1 MDFFDRQELARK
13 NSKRLIFYYIVAVIG
28 IITSFGFAV
37 LGARYLFLLQTS
49 NQENPLL
56 RQSFFDSEF
65 FLYSALGVLVLIIL
79 STIFKSAALS
89 GGGAAVA
96 KSLGGKEVDPTTSD
110 PRYRRL
116 INVVEEMSIASGVP
130 VPSIYVMEQ
139 EDGINAFAAG
149 HSSSN
154 ATIGVTAGCLNK
166 LSRSELQG
174 VIAHEF
180 SHILN
185 GDMRLNIRMMSVLY
199 GILMMFIIGKFI
211 LRGFGGRSSSRS
223 RSSSKEGGGAAFIIF
238 VALALLLIGLMGSI
252 MARLIKAA
260 LSRQREFLADAS
272 AVQFTRDP
280 SGISGALKKIGGFAG
295 ARIEHPRGE
304 EASHMFFGSCYKKKL
319 SSLFATH
326 PPIDER
332 IKAIGVAIDEDLI
345 LPKGS
350 DASLGQIS
358 IDESQSLVSSFS
370 DSGTHASDAQKG
382 SFHEEN
388 LDQIGQIMPDQVIV
402 AQRIISQI
410 DESLVSLVHQKSG
423 ALAIVYSL
431 LLSEDGKVR
440 GNQLNVIKS
449 SSDGDVSKTLK
460 DISDQFKGMHSTE
473 KIALLDLAV
482 PALRRLSPEEYGEF
496 CKIINELINIDNQVD
511 LFEFMIQKIIRFHLD
526 IFFGRAQSPNQTI
539 KNLSKLNHESSV
551 LVSAIAGFGNEDELN
566 RVQAFKKGAAV
577 LELHGSGKLKF
588 LLPEDCGIG
597 QMDEALKAF
606 EECVP
611 KLKKTLLIACGKAA
625 ISDGKITSNEA
636 EILRAIGDSIGTP
649 IPPFVYN

>member
-13 NSKRLIFYYIVAVIG
+13 NSKHLIYYYIVAVIG
-28 IITSFGFAV
+28 IVCTFGFAV
-37 LGARYLFLLQTS
+37 LGARYLFLAQQSARTDSLV
-49 NQENPLL
+49 

-96 KSLGGKEVDPTTSD
+96 KSLGGKEVDPSTSD

-130 VPSIYVMEQ
+130 VPGIYVMEQ

-166 LSRSELQG
+166 LNRSELQG

-223 RSSSKEGGGAAFIIF
+223 RSSSKEGGGAGFIIV

-319 SSLFATH
+319 SNLFATH

-332 IKAIGVAIDEDLI
+332 IRAIGGAIDENLI
-345 LPKGS
+345 LQKGS
-350 DASLGQIS
+350 ETIPGQIS
-358 IDESQSLVSSFS
+358 MDESQSLVSSFS
-370 DSGTHASDAQKG
+370 DSGAHSSDSKQASFLEKD
-382 SFHEEN
+382 

-449 SSDGDVSKTLK
+449 SSDSDVSKTLK
-460 DISDQFKGMHSTE
+460 AISDQIKAMHSTE

-482 PALRRLSPEEYGEF
+482 PALRRLSPEEYGGF
-496 CKIINELINIDNQVD
+496 CKIINELINIDEKVD

-526 IFFGRAQSPNQTI
+526 IFFGRAHSPNQTI
-539 KNLSKLNHESSV
+539 KNLAKLNHESSV
-551 LVSAIAGFGNEDELN
+551 LLSAIAGFGNEDELN

-577 LELHGSGKLKF
+577 LELCGTGKLKF
-588 LLPEDCGIG
+588 LPPEHCGIG
-597 QMDEALKAF
+597 QMDEALRAL

-611 KLKKTLLIACGKAA
+611 KLKKTLLVACGKAA

-636 EILRAIGDSIGTP
+636 EILRAIGDSMGTP
-649 IPPFVYN
+649 IPPFVYS

>member
-13 NSKRLIFYYIVAVIG
+13 NSKRLIYYYILAVIG
-28 IITSFGFAV
+28 IVGSFGFAV
-37 LGARYLFLLQTS
+37 LGARYLFLVQSSAQTNS
-49 NQENPLL
+49 LV
-56 RQSFFDSEF
+56 RQSFFDPEF

-79 STIFKSAALS
+79 STIFKIAALS
-89 GGGAAVA
+89 EGGAAVA
-96 KSLGGKEVDPTTSD
+96 KSLGGKEVDSTTKD

-185 GDMRLNIRMMSVLY
+185 GDMRLNIRMMSVLC
-199 GILMMFIIGKFI
+199 GILMMFVAGKFI
-211 LRGFGGRSSSRS
+211 LRGFGRSSSRS
-223 RSSSKEGGGAAFIIF
+223 RSNSKEGGGAVFIIV

-252 MARLIKAA
+252 MARIIKAA

-280 SGISGALKKIGGFAG
+280 SGISGALQKIGGFSG
-295 ARIEHPRGE
+295 AKIEHPSAE

-332 IKAIGVAIDEDLI
+332 IRALGFTSDQHQNM
-345 LPKGS
+345 PKGS
-350 DASLGQIS
+350 ELNSGQIS
-358 IDESQSLVSSFS
+358 VGETQSSVSSFS
-370 DSGTHASDAQKG
+370 DSSAHGSDPERG
-382 SFHEEN
+382 FFEEKDLN
-388 LDQIGQIMPDQVIV
+388 QIGQIMADQVVV
-402 AQRIISQI
+402 AQRIVSEI
-410 DESLVSLVHQKSG
+410 DESLISLVHQKLG

-431 LLSEDGKVR
+431 LISEEEQVR
-440 GNQLNVIKS
+440 
-449 SSDGDVSKTLK
+449 D
-460 DISDQFKGMHSTE
+460 DQFEIIKGSCEDEISKIFKTILDQITDMHSTE

-482 PALRRLSPEEYGEF
+482 PALRRLSPEEYGQF
-496 CKIINELINIDNQVD
+496 CEIINELINIDEQVD
-511 LFEFMIQKIIRFHLD
+511 LFEFMIQKNIRLHLD
-526 IFFGRAQSPNQTI
+526 TFFGRIQLPSETI
-539 KNLSKLNHESSV
+539 KTLSKLNHQSSV
-551 LVSAIAGFGNEDELN
+551 LLSAIAGFGNEDELN
-566 RVQAFKKGAAV
+566 RIQAFKKGAAV
-577 LELHGSGKLKF
+577 LELYGTGKLKF
-588 LLPEDCGIG
+588 LPPVNCGIG

-606 EECVP
+606 EKCVP
-611 KLKKTLLIACGKAA
+611 TLKKTLLIACGKAA
-625 ISDGKITSNEA
+625 ISDGRITSNEA

-649 IPPFVYN
+649 IPPFVYT

>member
-28 IITSFGFAV
+28 IVCSFGFTV
-37 LGARYLFLLQTS
+37 LGARYLFLVKLSDQT
-49 NQENPLL
+49 NPLV

-96 KSLGGKEVDPTTSD
+96 KSLGGKEVDSTTSD

-166 LSRSELQG
+166 LNRSELQG

-185 GDMRLNIRMMSVLY
+185 GDMRLNIRMMSVLF
-199 GILMMFIIGKFI
+199 GILMMFVIGKLI
-211 LRGFGGRSSSRS
+211 LRGFGRSSSRS
-223 RSSSKEGGGAAFIIF
+223 RSSSKKGGGEGFIIV

-319 SSLFATH
+319 SNLFATH

-332 IKAIGVAIDEDLI
+332 IRAIGGAFDENLTLVKESELD
-345 LPKGS
+345 S
-350 DASLGQIS
+350 GQIS
-358 IDESQSLVSSFS
+358 MDESQSLVSSFS
-370 DSGTHASDAQKG
+370 DPSTHTSDPQKG
-382 SFHEEN
+382 SFHEEDLN
-388 LDQIGQIMPDQVIV
+388 QIGQIMADQVIV
-402 AQRIISQI
+402 AQRIISEI
-410 DESLVSLVHQKSG
+410 DESLVSLIHQKSG
-423 ALAIVYSL
+423 AHAIVYSL
-431 LLSEDGKVR
+431 LLSENDQVR
-440 GNQLNVIKS
+440 ENQLNVIKGS
-449 SSDGDVSKTLK
+449 CEDEVSKTLK
-460 DISDQFKGMHSTE
+460 AISDQFKGMHSTE

-482 PALRRLSPEEYGEF
+482 PALRRLSPEEYGQF
-496 CKIINELINIDNQVD
+496 CEIINELINIDERVN
-511 LFEFMIQKIIRFHLD
+511 LFEFMIQKIIRLHLD
-526 IFFGRAQSPNQTI
+526 TFFGRIRTPKETI
-539 KNLSKLNHESSV
+539 KTLSKMNHESSV
-551 LVSAIAGFGNEDELN
+551 LLSAIAGFGNEDELN

-577 LELHGSGKLKF
+577 LELYGTGKLKF
-588 LLPEDCGIG
+588 LPPVNCGIG

-606 EECVP
+606 EKCVP
-611 KLKKTLLIACGKAA
+611 TLKKTLLIACGKAA

-636 EILRAIGDSIGTP
+636 EILRAIGDSMGTP
-649 IPPFVYN
+649 IPPFVYT

>member
-1 MDFFDRQELARK
+1 MDFFDRQELSRK
-13 NSKRLIFYYIVAVIG
+13 NSKRLIFYYIIAVIC
-28 IITSFGFAV
+28 IVCSFGFAV
-37 LGARYLFLLQTS
+37 LGARYIFLVQQSAQT
-49 NQENPLL
+49 NPLL

-65 FLYSALGVLVLIIL
+65 FIYSAFGVLVLIIL
-79 STIFKSAALS
+79 TTIFKIVALS

-110 PRYRRL
+110 PRHRRL

-211 LRGFGGRSSSRS
+211 LRGFGRSSYRS
-223 RSSSKEGGGAAFIIF
+223 RSSSKDGGGQGFIIV

-260 LSRQREFLADAS
+260 LSRQREYLADAS

-319 SSLFATH
+319 SNLFATH
-326 PPIDER
+326 PPIGER
-332 IKAIGVAIDEDLI
+332 IAAIGGTFDGNQH

-350 DASLGQIS
+350 ELGSGQIS
-358 IDESQSLVSSFS
+358 MDESQSLVSSFS
-370 DSGTHASDAQKG
+370 DSSTYGSDPERG
-382 SFHEEN
+382 FFEEKDLN
-388 LDQIGQIMPDQVIV
+388 QIGQIMADQVVV
-402 AQRIISQI
+402 AQRIVSEI
-410 DESLVSLVHQKSG
+410 DESLISLVHQKSG
-423 ALAIVYSL
+423 ALAILYSL
-431 LLSEDGKVR
+431 LLSEEEQVRDDQFKIIKVSCEDEVFK
-440 GNQLNVIKS
+440 NF
-449 SSDGDVSKTLK
+449 KT
-460 DISDQFKGMHSTE
+460 ISDQITDMHSTE
-473 KIALLDLAV
+473 KIALLDLAI
-482 PALRRLSPEEYGEF
+482 PALRRLSPEEYGKF
-496 CKIINELINIDNQVD
+496 CEIINELIIIDEKVD
-511 LFEFMIQKIIRFHLD
+511 LFEFMIQKNIRLHLD
-526 IFFGRAQSPNQTI
+526 TFFGRVQPAKEAT
-539 KNLSKLNHESSV
+539 KTLSKLKYESSV
-551 LVSAIAGFGNEDELN
+551 LLSAIAGFGNEDELN
-566 RVQAFKKGAAV
+566 RIQAFKKGAAV
-577 LELHGSGKLKF
+577 LELYGTGKLKF
-588 LLPEDCGIG
+588 LPPVNCGID

-606 EECVP
+606 EKCVP
-611 KLKKTLLIACGKAA
+611 TLKKTLLIACGKAA
-625 ISDGKITSNEA
+625 VSDGKITSNEA

>member
-13 NSKRLIFYYIVAVIG
+13 NSKHLIYYYIVAVIG
-28 IITSFGFAV
+28 IVCSFGFAV
-37 LGARYLFLLQTS
+37 LGARYLFLVQQSDQTNS
-49 NQENPLL
+49 LV
-56 RQSFFDSEF
+56 RQSFFDPEF
-65 FLYSALGVLVLIIL
+65 FLYSALGVLALIIL
-79 STIFKSAALS
+79 STIFKIAALS
-89 GGGAAVA
+89 GGGDAVA
-96 KSLGGKEVDPTTSD
+96 KSLGGKEVDPTTKD

-199 GILMMFIIGKFI
+199 GILMMFVVGKFI
-211 LRGFGGRSSSRS
+211 LRGFGRSSSRS
-223 RSSSKEGGGAAFIIF
+223 RSSSKEGGGESFII
-238 VALALLLIGLMGSI
+238 VVGLALLLIGLMGSI
-252 MARLIKAA
+252 MARLIKSS

-295 ARIEHPRGE
+295 ARIEHPRRE

-319 SSLFATH
+319 SNLFATH

-332 IKAIGVAIDEDLI
+332 IRAIGGNSDEFKTLSKESE
-345 LPKGS
+345 LNS
-350 DASLGQIS
+350 GQIS
-358 IDESQSLVSSFS
+358 MDEAQSLVSSFS
-370 DSGTHASDAQKG
+370 DSSTHASDPEKG
-382 SFHEEN
+382 FFQEKDLN
-388 LDQIGQIMPDQVIV
+388 QIGQIMAAQVVV
-402 AQRIISQI
+402 AQRIVSEI
-410 DESLVSLVHQKSG
+410 DKSLISLVHQKSG

-431 LLSEDGKVR
+431 LLSENDLVR
-440 GNQLNVIKS
+440 GNQLKIIKGS
-449 SSDGDVSKTLK
+449 CEGDISKTLK
-460 DISDQFKGMHSTE
+460 AISDQIEGMHSTK

-482 PALRRLSPEEYGEF
+482 PVLRRISPEEYEKF
-496 CKIINELINIDNQVD
+496 CEIINELINIDQEVD
-511 LFEFMIQKIIRFHLD
+511 LFEFMIQKNIRLHLD
-526 IFFGRAQSPNQTI
+526 TFFGRIQPPNETI
-539 KNLSKLNHESSV
+539 KTLSKLNHESSV
-551 LVSAIAGFGNEDELN
+551 LLSAIAGFGNEDELN
-566 RVQAFKKGAAV
+566 RVQAFKKGAPV
-577 LELHGSGKLKF
+577 LELYGTGKLKF
-588 LLPEDCGIG
+588 LPPVNCGIG
-597 QMDEALKAF
+597 QMGEALKAF
-606 EECVP
+606 EKCVP
-611 KLKKTLLIACGKAA
+611 TLKKTLLIACGKAA
-625 ISDGKITSNEA
+625 ISDGKISSNEA

-649 IPPFVYN
+649 IPPFVYS

>member
-1 MDFFDRQELARK
+1 MDFFDRQELSRK
-13 NSKRLIFYYIVAVIG
+13 NSKRLIFYYIIAVIC
-28 IITSFGFAV
+28 IVCSFGFAV
-37 LGARYLFLLQTS
+37 LGARYIFLVQQSAQT
-49 NQENPLL
+49 NPLL

-65 FLYSALGVLVLIIL
+65 FIYSAFGVLVLIIL
-79 STIFKSAALS
+79 TTIFKIVALS

-110 PRYRRL
+110 PRHRRL

-211 LRGFGGRSSSRS
+211 LRGFGRSSYRS
-223 RSSSKEGGGAAFIIF
+223 RSSSKDGGGQGFIIV

-260 LSRQREFLADAS
+260 LSRQREYLADAS

-319 SSLFATH
+319 SNLFATH
-326 PPIDER
+326 PPIGER
-332 IKAIGVAIDEDLI
+332 IAAIGGTFDGNQH

-350 DASLGQIS
+350 ELDSGQIS
-358 IDESQSLVSSFS
+358 MDESQSLVSSFS
-370 DSGTHASDAQKG
+370 DSSTYGSDPERG
-382 SFHEEN
+382 FFEEKDLN
-388 LDQIGQIMPDQVIV
+388 QIGQIMADQVVV
-402 AQRIISQI
+402 AQRIVSEI
-410 DESLVSLVHQKSG
+410 DESLISLVHQKSG

-431 LLSEDGKVR
+431 LLSEEEQVRDDQFKIIKVSCEDEVFK
-440 GNQLNVIKS
+440 NF
-449 SSDGDVSKTLK
+449 KT
-460 DISDQFKGMHSTE
+460 ISDQITDMHSTE
-473 KIALLDLAV
+473 KIALLDLAI
-482 PALRRLSPEEYGEF
+482 PALRRLSPEEYRKF
-496 CKIINELINIDNQVD
+496 CEIIN
-511 LFEFMIQKIIRFHLD
+511 
-526 IFFGRAQSPNQTI
+526 
-539 KNLSKLNHESSV
+539 
-551 LVSAIAGFGNEDELN
+551 
-566 RVQAFKKGAAV
+566 
-577 LELHGSGKLKF
+577 
-588 LLPEDCGIG
+588 
-597 QMDEALKAF
+597 
-606 EECVP
+606 
-611 KLKKTLLIACGKAA
+611 
-625 ISDGKITSNEA
+625 
-636 EILRAIGDSIGTP
+636 
-649 IPPFVYN
+649 